1 MLLQLSFVFKFPV
14 ILAVEIRVIL
24 VIFVLEFRVIF
35 AEKNG
40 EFERTILRERTPK

>member
-1 MLLQLSFVFKFPV
+1 MFKFPV

-24 VIFVLEFRVIF
+24 VIFALEFRVIF

-40 EFERTILRERTPK
+40 EFERNNNQNYANLDR